1 MPKGFDATRLG
12 VQNPTPPVYLPRRSG
27 TGGSW
32 NDGDVPR
39 PFVAYLRV
47 YEPLSAFPDASRD
60 RLRHLAEQSPLARA
74 DVGVHEQLL
83 WLKSQDAGLAAL
95 PGERADGSPLPV
107 RDVMAVRGD
116 SGELLICPLDLRAR
130 AAAAVVGFLSTAAA
144 PLREATLGGAAERLR
159 VKAGTVLG
167 ELPGGAVH
175 VVSTTWT
182 VPLPWFVL
190 VEPEERVVEGSGGTA
205 TVYWLIPMRVARQR
219 VQRAFELAE
228 ATFGESGPTKVL
240 QDTAR
245 WLAHFHENSVVELD
259 YGGLVQLMGED
270 GVEADTSAEDVN
282 AILDA
287 IEQPDP
293 GAVAERFEKLRDFWG
308 DLAVRERMQ

>member
-1 MPKGFDATRLG
+1 M
-12 VQNPTPPVYLPRRSG
+12 
-27 TGGSW
+27 
-32 NDGDVPR
+32 PR

-60 RLRHLAEQSPLARA
+60 RLRHLAEQSPVDRA
-74 DVGVHEQLL
+74 DVGVHEQMM
-83 WLKSQDAGLAAL
+83 WLKSQENDLAGL

-107 RDVMAVRGD
+107 RDLMAVRD
-116 SGELLICPLDLRAR
+116 EAGELLVCPLDLRAR
-130 AAAAVVGFLSTAAA
+130 AAAAVVGFLSTASD
-144 PLREATLGGAAERLR
+144 PLRRATLGGAEERLR
-159 VKAGTVLG
+159 AKAGTVLG

-190 VEPEERVVEGSGGTA
+190 VDQEERVVEGEDDTL
-205 TVYWLIPMRVARQR
+205 TVYWLVPMRTARQR
-219 VQRAFELAE
+219 VQRAYELAE

-240 QDTAR
+240 QDTSR
-245 WLAHFHENSVVELD
+245 WLAHFHESSLVELD
-259 YGGLVQLMGED
+259 YGGLVQLLGED
-270 GVEADTSAEDVN
+270 GVDEDTSAEDVN

-293 GAVAERFEKLRDFWG
+293 AEVAERFERLRDFWG